1 MLEIIL
7 TLAGFIFVIW
17 FYIDTKKSL
26 EKIPDESTPPAP
38 MPYQGPPVPYI
49 QPAPIQAPP
58 PVPVITPAPI
68 PTEPAPAAALINR
81 QQLERAARDCLTLS
95 GCKFDTYTYVR
106 YKSDTELQDII
117 KDYNLNR

>member
-1 MLEIIL
+1 MIINEL
-7 TLAGFIFVIW
+7 LIIAGFIFVIW

-26 EKIPDESTPPAP
+26 EKIPDESTPPV
-38 MPYQGPPVPYI
+38 PYQGPPVPYI
-49 QPAPIQAPP
+49 PPAPIQAPP

-68 PTEPAPAAALINR
+68 PTAPAPAAALINR

-106 YKSDTELQDII
+106 YKTDTELQDII
-117 KDYNLNR
+117 KNYNLNR